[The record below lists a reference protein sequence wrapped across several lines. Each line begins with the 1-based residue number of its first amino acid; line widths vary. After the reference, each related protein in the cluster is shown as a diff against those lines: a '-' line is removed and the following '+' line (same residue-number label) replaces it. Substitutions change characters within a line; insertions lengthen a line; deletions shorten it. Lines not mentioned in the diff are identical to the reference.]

1 MLGCLLE
8 GVDAV
13 IGEVVSISDTG
24 EHHLA
29 AGVRCLVFMKGTNQI
44 QISLKLEYEGG
55 LQPPHLNRVYF
66 EEPK

>member
-1 MLGCLLE
+1 VVE

-24 EHHLA
+24 ECITSRRAYDASLLS
-29 AGVRCLVFMKGTNQI
+29 RELIRFKF
-44 QISLKLEYEGG
+44 SLKLEYEGG